1 MIAFPKCSFDRQKND
16 DRGILGVSASFLEEI
31 KMLKRTLGKT
41 GLETSILGLG
51 VVSSEE
57 PQATSLAVQLALEG
71 DINFIDTARGYGE
84 SEKKLGSALGSKRSE
99 FILATKTRG
108 FRKEKALQELEESL
122 RQLKTDY
129 IDLWQWHCVHNEE
142 ELDAIMAPGGAYE
155 AMREAKEK
163 GYVRF
168 IGATGHRPAILVETM
183 KRADFDTIMI
193 AFNITRQQYIDNILG
208 KDPTAGFFE
217 MAKRQNLGVVIM
229 KPMAAG
235 RIQKNAK
242 NALKFVLAHD
252 VSVAIPGVG
261 KLEHLKENIEVAK
274 EFSALSFEQQA
285 AYQWENVILGEG
297 YCRACDYCMPCEPSN
312 NNIPALLRSERYCTV
327 FGLPEWI
334 RAYQLT
340 VNTTKCDDC
349 GICEAKCPFDLPIR
363 EMLENSKRFLG
374 VS

>member
-1 MIAFPKCSFDRQKND
+1 
-16 DRGILGVSASFLEEI
+16 
-31 KMLKRTLGKT
+31 MLKRTLGKT

-51 VVSSEE
+51 VISSEE
-57 PQATSLAVQLALEG
+57 PQATELAIQLALENG
-71 DINFIDTARGYGE
+71 INFIDTARGYGE
-84 SEKKLGSALGSKRSE
+84 SEKKLGSALGSNRSE

-108 FRKEKALQELEESL
+108 FRKEESLQELAESL

-129 IDLWQWHCVHNEE
+129 IDIWQWHCVHNEE

-155 AMREAKEK
+155 AMQEAKEK

-168 IGATGHRPAILVETM
+168 IGVTGHHPVILVETM
-183 KRADFDTIMI
+183 KRADFDTVMI
-193 AFNITRQQYIDNILG
+193 AFNITKQQYIDNFLG

-217 MAKRQNLGVVIM
+217 MAKHQNLGVVIM

-242 NALKFVLAHD
+242 TALKFVMAHD

-261 KLEHLKENIEVAK
+261 KLAHLKENIEAAK
-274 EFSALSFEQQA
+274 EFSTLSFFEQA
-285 AYQWENVILGEG
+285 AYQREDVILGKG
-297 YCRACDYCMPCEPSN
+297 YCRSCDYCMPCEPSK

-327 FGLPEWI
+327 FGLSEWI
-334 RAYQLT
+334 RAYQLAI
-340 VNTTKCDDC
+340 NTAKCADC

-363 EMLENSKRFLG
+363 EMLENSKQFLG
-374 VS
+374 QTKNG